1 MNSRAPRQR
10 KVVNMMVRSR
20 ETKYQAVAR
29 HIYDRYLT
37 DAQPHAPLP
46 TERELQDLF
55 GVSRDTVR
63 RAVRELIDRHLVYNI
78 QGSGTFVAP
87 QESSERAPSLRPFTE
102 DMLARGH
109 APRSL
114 TLSCHIVLAPL
125 HVQRD
130 LNLPPESKVLE
141 ISRLRQADGSPIA
154 LETAYF
160 LPEAFAQMQPEIS
173 TSLDAQM
180 RASGYQVE
188 TAQVKVSATNLT
200 QAEAQHLGVPQGA
213 AALRVDKVGYTAR
226 GLAVEST
233 QTLYRGD
240 RYDYK
245 FQLSRS
251 QPLNR

>member
-1 MNSRAPRQR
+1 MNLRLVPPR
-10 KVVNMMVRSR
+10 KVVSMMVSAR

-29 HIYDRYLT
+29 HICDRYLT
-37 DAQPHAPLP
+37 DTQPHSPLP
-46 TERELQDLF
+46 TERELQDRL

-63 RAVRELIDRHLVYNI
+63 RAIRELIDRQLVYNI

-87 QESSERAPSLRPFTE
+87 QESPSRAPLLRPFTQ
-102 DMLARGH
+102 DMLTRGH
-109 APRSL
+109 TPHSL
-114 TLSCHIVLAPL
+114 TLSCHLVIAPL

-130 LNLPPESKVLE
+130 LALDPDSKVIE

-160 LPEAFAQMQPEIS
+160 LPEAFSQMQPEAS

-188 TAQVKVSATNLT
+188 TAQVKVTATNLT
-200 QAEAQHLGVPQGA
+200 QAEAHHLGVPQGA

-233 QTLYRGD
+233 HTLYRGD
-240 RYDYK
+240 RYDYE
-245 FQLSRS
+245 FQLHRR
-251 QPLNR
+251 QTHR